1 MVNKDLEK
9 IYKDSLKKTDWT
21 DKDEKEMD
29 KDEEAIAN
37 KWIKKKLD

>member
-9 IYKDSLKKTDWT
+9 IYKDSLKKKTWT

-29 KDEEAIAN
+29 KDEETIADR
-37 KWIKKKLD
+37 WIKKEID